1 MADMNPEN
9 AADNEALA
17 RIGQEKAMELQQLVA
32 EQVTKADPSA
42 PITMT
47 ELLADEQGAF
57 GQKVQELGMTAEWE
71 TFKAQQQEIGAMR
84 EEFMALEEQ
93 RSAQANK
100 VADISPSLEQEAS
113 KVRKTSSIMGVVGA
127 ALGGIGAAYMAAKKT
142 ESNPIR
148 AAIGA
153 AGAVFGG
160 AISAIFSAK
169 RGVKKTMDKV
179 QEQMGDLGNVE
190 ANPEL
195 EQKAAELQEKLGLAQ
210 QQSMEPL
217 VDAVVERMAQQGLE
231 AEKAAVQQT
240 AEQMQQSEPQAAP
253 QQPEAPAAEVASPVA
268 HEPEAPVANP
278 TPQEVAQQAAAAAH
292 APEQHATA
300 EATQHQAALEDQL
313 GAILA
318 EHQQQPAPGGKAE
331 AVLREREQQQAS
343 GPQR

>member
-32 EQVTKADPSA
+32 EQVTKADPST

-57 GQKVQELGMTAEWE
+57 GQKVQELGMTAEWQ

-100 VADISPSLEQEAS
+100 VANITPSLEQEAG

-160 AISAIFSAK
+160 AIAAIFSAK

-179 QEQMGDLGNVE
+179 QEQMGDLGGVE

-231 AEKAAVQQT
+231 AEKAAAQQT
-240 AEQMQQSEPQAAP
+240 AAQMQENEPQAAP
-253 QQPEAPAAEVASPVA
+253 QQPKAPAAEAASPVA
-268 HEPEAPVANP
+268 HEPEAPVAPP
-278 TPQEVAQQAAAAAH
+278 TPQDVAQQAAAAH
-292 APEQHATA
+292 APEQHATQ

-318 EHQQQPAPGGKAE
+318 EHQQQPASGGKAE